1 MTFDLRTLGP
11 AASSSLSQDTVGKIE
26 KEKER
31 ESERERE
38 REERAT
44 EMSAL
49 QLRFIQKSMIT
60 IMEDGMMLAL
70 VSIHQS
76 HSQKKSEPYPWQ

>member
-38 REERAT
+38 RERER
-44 EMSAL
+44 EKKE
-49 QLRFIQKSMIT
+49 QLK
-60 IMEDGMMLAL
+60 
-70 VSIHQS
+70 
-76 HSQKKSEPYPWQ
+76 

>member
-38 REERAT
+38 RERER
-44 EMSAL
+44 
-49 QLRFIQKSMIT
+49 RKSN
-60 IMEDGMMLAL
+60 
-70 VSIHQS
+70 
-76 HSQKKSEPYPWQ
+76 